1 MLEKQKIVIIGF
13 GSQAKSWALNLR
25 DSGWL
30 VHILLRENSQSLE
43 IATNLNFDTLTLGKS
58 SLENFSNFAMLTPD
72 HTHQQILS
80 QYQSYLPKK
89 SRLIYAHGF
98 SLVKNDLNK
107 IFPNFIHLLLAPKS
121 IASELRFLFETK
133 GKIAAAISTEFS
145 TNTSDKDFLLGL
157 AKDLG
162 ITTGPFETNFQEE
175 TYTDLFSEQ
184 SILCS
189 AIPYISKLS
198 FEKLRAKGVSPELAF
213 IECWHEMKLIVDT
226 IFKLGPIDFFKLISP
241 NALIG
246 GEKGRKVL
254 FDQQFQKKLDI
265 LLDDIWEG
273 RFTEEIDSCNFEQ
286 TKDEIIERWSASEFH
301 TIYNKLNAEL
311 KN

>member
-1 MLEKQKIVIIGF
+1 MHKKQKIVIIGF

-30 VHILLRENSQSLE
+30 VYILLRSNSPSLK
-43 IATNLNFDTLTLGKS
+43 IAKKLNFDTLILGKS

-72 HTHQQILS
+72 HTHQQTLS
-80 QYQSYLPKK
+80 KYQSYLPKQSK
-89 SRLIYAHGF
+89 LIYAHGF
-98 SLVKNDLNK
+98 SLVKNKLNK
-107 IFPNFIHLLLAPKS
+107 IFPDFTHLLLAPKS

-145 TNTSDKDFLLGL
+145 NNASDKEFLLCL

-162 ITTGPFETNFQEE
+162 ITAGPFETNFQEE

-184 SILCS
+184 TILCS
-189 AIPYISKLS
+189 AIPYLSKLS
-198 FEKLRAKGVSPELAF
+198 FEKLRSKGVSPELAF
-213 IECWHEMKLIVDT
+213 IECWHEMKLIIDT
-226 IFKLGPIDFFKLISP
+226 IFRLGPINFFKLISP

-246 GEKGRKVL
+246 GEKGRRVL
-254 FDQQFQKKLDI
+254 FDQQFKKQLDI

-273 RFTEEIDSCNFEQ
+273 RFNDEIDSSNFEQ
-286 TKDEIIERWSASEFH
+286 TKNEIIERWSTSEFH
-301 TIYNKLNAEL
+301 TIYNKLHDQLTN
-311 KN
+311 